1 MLHID
6 PKSISTPE
14 LHSYLL
20 ASVAPRPI
28 CFASTVDAKGNVNL
42 SPYSFFNVF
51 SANPPILVF
60 SPARRVTSNTVKHT
74 LENVEE
80 TKEVVVNIVNYAMVQ
95 QMSLSSTEYP
105 KGVNEFVKA
114 GFTEEPSVIVKP
126 PRVKEAPVQM
136 ECRVNDIIALG
147 TEGGAGHLVI
157 CEVLKL
163 HIDEAILDNEGK
175 IDPLKIDAVARMGG
189 NWYTRA
195 NAGMFEVEKPL
206 RTLGIG
212 VDALPMEIRESR
224 ILTGNDL
231 GRLGNVE
238 TLPEG
243 KVSAEE
249 TVHKRAHELLEQDK
263 IAEAWKVLVN
273 N

>member
-1 MLHID
+1 MLQID
-6 PKSISTPE
+6 PKSIPTPI
-14 LHSYLL
+14 LHAYLL

-28 CFASTVDAKGNVNL
+28 CFASTVDAQGRVNL

-60 SPARRVTSNTVKHT
+60 SPARRVRDNTVKDT
-74 LENVEE
+74 FENVQE
-80 TKEVVVNIVNYAMVQ
+80 TKEVVINIVSYSMVQ

-114 GFTEEPSVIVKP
+114 GFTEEPSLKVKP
-126 PRVKEAPVQM
+126 PRVKESPVQM
-136 ECRVNDIIALG
+136 ECKVNDIIVLG

-157 CEVLKL
+157 CEVLQM
-163 HIDEAILDNEGK
+163 HIDEAMLDAQGK
-175 IDPLKIDAVARMGG
+175 IDPIKIDVVARMGG

-195 NAGMFEVEKPL
+195 NAGIFEVEKPL

-212 VDALPMEIRESR
+212 VDALPKVIRESR

-238 TLPEG
+238 VLPEG
-243 KVSAEE
+243 TPTSNEE
-249 TVHKRAHELLEQDK
+249 AHKRAHELLEEDK
-263 IAEAWKVLVN
+263 VLEAWNVLVN
-273 N
+273 K